1 MRRFLGS
8 RDSHAALGQSNHRL
22 GAVTTEVSRTHSGR
36 QLGANRAAN
45 RSDRLGGYFARRADS
60 KCEGSVI
67 AGTDGNK
74 STTRPLSL
82 DKAATW
88 KFPDSLPYPET
99 AGGEDHQAI
108 PTIQRPLMPRASKTP
123 ATIGARYPELFW
135 DIAAAF
141 KLARLVQLGR
151 LPVCWS
157 PGCDRAINI
166 RLRGAAKG

>member
-67 AGTDGNK
+67 AGT
-74 STTRPLSL
+74 
-82 DKAATW
+82 AATW